1 MFESW
6 YDYMQP
12 KWGKILKSFYM
23 DTDSFIN
30 YIKADDIYEDIAKD
44 VNAKFDTSNYEL
56 YWPLKTEK

>member
-1 MFESW
+1 
-6 YDYMQP
+6 MQP
-12 KWGKILKSFYM
+12 KWGKIVKSFYM

-30 YIKADDIYEDIAKD
+30 YIKADNIYADIAKD